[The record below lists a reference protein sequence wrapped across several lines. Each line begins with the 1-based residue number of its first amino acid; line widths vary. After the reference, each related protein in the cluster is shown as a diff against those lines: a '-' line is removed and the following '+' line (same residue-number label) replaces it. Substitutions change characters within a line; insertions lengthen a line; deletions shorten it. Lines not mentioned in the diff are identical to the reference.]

1 MYDFKGLKFC
11 HNSSAG
17 LCPVGCVAGICTTAG
32 VNSAWVNVVCGHESE
47 NLRGN
52 WVNKV
57 LRALSEAF
65 LLLLGRP
72 LLAGGASSERDDF
85 LIWTSP
91 WGAVAALAE
100 RLLLAVEPYTD
111 DVMLGN

>member
-1 MYDFKGLKFC
+1 M
-11 HNSSAG
+11 
-17 LCPVGCVAGICTTAG
+17 AGICTTVK
-32 VNSAWVNVVCGHESE
+32 VNNAWVNVICGHESE

-57 LRALSEAF
+57 LRALFEAFF
-65 LLLLGRP
+65 LLLSRP
-72 LLAGGASSERDDF
+72 FLVKEASSERDDF

-91 WGAVAALAE
+91 WGAVAALTK

-111 DVMLGN
+111 NIMLGN